1 MRPLDEHDELRI
13 VREIHGELGD
23 EESLLLNRDL
33 LKDPELRR
41 VHEAY
46 AEISRLAGESLSE
59 LLSKPAR
66 LTGEAGAGGIDPCSV
81 AELASDRGDVLRRG
95 VRVSWWRRVE
105 QWFVPLSA
113 AAALL
118 MAVTMPAPPGGTS
131 NTVTGGVDGRDGIF
145 RSPSAGMTLN
155 QPVSTA
161 PGHIQRRDT
170 QRDVIGVIGKDG
182 RYYILE
188 LNRTRAVEGQG
199 VGRERAGRQ
208 DGV

>member
-13 VREIHGELGD
+13 IREIHGELGD
-23 EESLLLNRDL
+23 EESLALNRDV

-41 VHEAY
+41 VHETY
-46 AEISRLAGESLSE
+46 AEISRLAGESLGE

-66 LTGEAGAGGIDPCSV
+66 LSGEAGAAGIDLCS
-81 AELASDRGDVLRRG
+81 AADPALNRADVRRQG

-118 MAVTMPAPPGGTS
+118 IAVAMPAPPGGASKTA
-131 NTVTGGVDGRDGIF
+131 TGDGGGRVEPF
-145 RSPSAGMTLN
+145 RSPGAGTTLSR
-155 QPVSTA
+155 PVSTA
-161 PGHIQRRDT
+161 SEHIQRRET
-170 QRDVIGVIGKDG
+170 ERDVIGVIGKDG

-188 LNRTRAVEGQG
+188 LDRTRAVEGQG
-199 VGRERAGRQ
+199 VGRKRAGLE

>member
-23 EESLLLNRDL
+23 EESLLLNRDM

-46 AEISRLAGESLSE
+46 AEINRLAGESLSE

-66 LTGEAGAGGIDPCSV
+66 LAGEAGAAGIDPCSAANR
-81 AELASDRGDVLRRG
+81 AEVRRRG

-113 AAALL
+113 AAAFL
-118 MAVTMPAPPGGTS
+118 MAVAMPAPPSGTS
-131 NTVTGGVDGRDGIF
+131 STASKGVDGRVGTF
-145 RSPSAGMTLN
+145 RSPSTGMTFN

-161 PGHIQRRDT
+161 QGHIQRRDT

-199 VGRERAGRQ
+199 VGRERVGHE

>member
-1 MRPLDEHDELRI
+1 MRSLDEHDELRI

-23 EESLLLNRDL
+23 EESLALNRDL

-46 AEISRLAGESLSE
+46 AGINRLAGESLGE

-66 LTGEAGAGGIDPCSV
+66 LADEAGASGIDPCS
-81 AELASDRGDVLRRG
+81 ASDRGNVLRRG

-118 MAVTMPAPPGGTS
+118 MAVAMPAPPGGASKKTA
-131 NTVTGGVDGRDGIF
+131 TGGVDGRVGSF
-145 RSPSAGMTLN
+145 RSPGAGAPLSL
-155 QPVSTA
+155 PVSTA

-170 QRDVIGVIGKDG
+170 QRDVIGVVGKDG

-188 LNRTRAVEGQG
+188 LDRTRAVEGQG
-199 VGRERAGRQ
+199 VGRKRAGLE